1 MSHLLTSAAIG
12 PVHFPDRPQDLPGPQ
27 IPVPSARGI
36 RANRIQAE
44 RRVRAVALLPAFY
57 TRIYALRYGEDAIE
71 VYHDRSECRLG
82 RLIVRDGNQE
92 SGTDGRRRCEE
103 CRKHGSG

>member
-1 MSHLLTSAAIG
+1 MGVDRAIARPPFSGAGFKLT
-12 PVHFPDRPQDLPGPQ
+12 RP
-27 IPVPSARGI
+27 IRSRHPS
-36 RANRIQAE
+36 RIEAE

-71 VYHDRSECRLG
+71 VYHDRSECRIG

-92 SGTDGRRRCEE
+92 LGTDGRRRCEE
-103 CRKHGSG
+103 CRKYGPA